1 MNGLRSLIAQ
11 FKIAPYLPI
20 ENGYINDVLGIEA
33 VTLMNMNIETVK
45 GFPRLYRTVL
55 TLREF
60 NYRTFM
66 PDLPVDDVYG
76 ETEGQLAELNP
87 LFAKCFNWEI
97 FRYYYQRAIKAG
109 DDLAGIEKNQDMHL
123 MIIII
128 NSIHIKTL

>member
-1 MNGLRSLIAQ
+1 
-11 FKIAPYLPI
+11 
-20 ENGYINDVLGIEA
+20 
-33 VTLMNMNIETVK
+33 
-45 GFPRLYRTVL
+45 
-55 TLREF
+55 
-60 NYRTFM
+60 M